1 MNKLFSRI
9 IFIGSLLFSLSF
21 IGCDDDDD
29 DEPDPPAVQPTA
41 SFTFTADELTVT
53 FTNTSNDATSSSWDF
68 GDGNTSTQASP
79 THTYDTTGSYTVV
92 LTSANGSLSATES
105 QAVSVELNPENVRL
119 KSGFVVI
126 GTTQENTWFA
136 QYFEELP
143 TGTVDISQGTA
154 FQSFFPLSVIDGAIF
169 LARTDG
175 SPGFEKLGVNGNQE
189 FVEDG
194 IISTISP
201 TSFVIAARDSEF
213 GVFHDR
219 ADPNTINTFNPT
231 TMQVT
236 GTIDMTIANAIT
248 TDPVRYQDFI
258 FRGDNEIFAP
268 MRLEAGG
275 NVPDVALPRIDISA
289 GAATEVA
296 QFEGAGDLIVFN
308 SGRRFVDEN
317 GNLYFWHA
325 GNISVPTISGS
336 ILKVPAGESD
346 YDSTYNFKVPEVNNP
361 ALTGSG
367 TFMSVFNY
375 YQNNI
380 GFALINESVPQALL
394 DLIAERGGP
403 QNFSDEDFNLA
414 LQILFTSPTGAIVQ
428 VDMVGQ
434 TVTKINGLPPISA
447 FDNAAISFL
456 GGNPYFSIANPSENA
471 FYEWDESTNS
481 VTKVFDMTGAFIS
494 RVVDLSATVQ

>member
-1 MNKLFSRI
+1 MNRLFSRM
-9 IFIGSLLFSLSF
+9 FLVASLLFSISF
-21 IGCDDDDD
+21 MGCDDDDD

-41 SFTFTADELTVT
+41 AFTFTADELTVT
-53 FTNTSNDATSSSWDF
+53 FTNTSTDATASSWDF
-68 GDGNTSTQASP
+68 GDGNTSNQASP

-92 LTSANGSLSATES
+92 LTTANGNLTATES
-105 QAVSVELNPENVRL
+105 QSVAVELSPENVRL
-119 KSGFVVI
+119 KSGFVVV
-126 GTTQENTWFA
+126 GRTQENSWFA
-136 QYFEELP
+136 QYFAELP

-154 FQSFFPLSVIDGAIF
+154 FQTFFPLSIIDGAIY

-175 SPGFEKLGVNGNQE
+175 SPGFEKLGVNGNEE

-194 IISTISP
+194 IISTVSP
-201 TSFVIAARDSEF
+201 NAFVIAARDAEF

-236 GTIDMTIANAIT
+236 GTIDMTVANAIAD
-248 TDPVRYQDFI
+248 DPVRYQDFI

-275 NVPDVALPRIDISA
+275 NVPNVGLARVDIGSGQATNVA
-289 GAATEVA
+289 E
-296 QFEGAGDLIVFN
+296 FEGAGDLVVLN
-308 SGRRFVDEN
+308 SGRRFVDET

-325 GNISVPTISGS
+325 GNISVPTISGA
-336 ILKVPAGESD
+336 ILKVPAGASD

-367 TFMSVFNY
+367 TFMGTFNY
-375 YQNNI
+375 YQNNT
-380 GFALINESVPQALL
+380 GFALINEALAQELL

-403 QNFSDEDFNLA
+403 QNFTEEDLNLA
-414 LQILFTSPTGAIVQ
+414 TQILFTSPTGAIVQ
-428 VDMVGQ
+428 VDLMGQ
-434 TVTKINGLPPISA
+434 TVSRINGLPPLSA
-447 FDNAAISFL
+447 FDNAGVNFL
-456 GGNPYFSIANPSENA
+456 EGNPYFAISNPSVNA
-471 FYEWDESTNS
+471 FYEWDEATNS

-494 RVVDLSATVQ
+494 SVVD